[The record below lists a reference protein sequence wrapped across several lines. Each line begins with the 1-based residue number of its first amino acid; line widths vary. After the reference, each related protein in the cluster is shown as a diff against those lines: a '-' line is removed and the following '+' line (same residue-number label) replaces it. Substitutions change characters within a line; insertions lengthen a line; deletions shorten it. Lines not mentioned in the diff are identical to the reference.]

1 MSDMREKRVELILQQ
16 LEELPTLP
24 AVAVRVLEV
33 TSNDSSSARE
43 VVDLI
48 SSDPALTARILQLV
62 HRADAGVR
70 GEVNTVERAV
80 VLLGFDAVRSAVL
93 AITVFHTL
101 GATAGTDNKGHFSR
115 EEFWKHCVAVAC
127 CAEMLAAAANRAALG
142 AIVGSET
149 TVAGTGTKAPGAG
162 GSPIA
167 SRPPEPLGTSEAF
180 IAGLLHDLGKV
191 ALDAVLPKSF
201 SRVVEAADLLRGNIA
216 DVERTVIG
224 LDHMV
229 VGKRLAERWQLPAVI
244 RDCAWLHG
252 QAPQALP
259 ANVRQPRMVN
269 LVTLA
274 DVLVREQHLGYS
286 GNYTFNVSKTALME
300 AVGLTQPQVAEVMA
314 KLVGVIEPRA
324 RALGLGQSS
333 QGELYLHALAQANR
347 ELGRVSGQLA
357 AKNRKLTVRARFFD
371 ALSSFQSE
379 LHADAPPQAVLHA
392 IGQTAV
398 GVLGVES
405 VAAFSLPP
413 GQNYAEAILCDAAGE
428 VFETSLVDLP
438 KASVVSG
445 PLSVAGDAG
454 AQAGPVNAQ
463 QQLTTDNG
471 QRTTVRPPKPAA
483 GDGPVMPAGDDMEW
497 IVAAVSPRLADSH
510 RFWICLEADGA
521 CIGGVLW
528 GAPAGESQR
537 LSPQVQELAA
547 IANGWALALRTAQ
560 IREEAR
566 TLSEQLAEANR
577 RLHNAQ
583 SEILRSRMMISIGEM
598 AAGAAHE
605 MNNPLAVI
613 SGRSQLL
620 ARTLEDPKHKAMAHL
635 IHEQSH
641 RLSAIITELMDFAK
655 PEPPHPAEADLA
667 ELIRRAIHEAKAQ
680 HDPADR
686 RLEVTMAD
694 VPPVIVDERQV
705 CAALVEVVDNAIHAT
720 DPASGQIEIHAAF
733 DHYSSRVVVTVSD
746 NGCGMDEGTVKR
758 AFDPFFSNKPA
769 GRRRGLG
776 LAKALRWIE
785 ASGGSIRLESRPG
798 QGTRGVILLP
808 AKPATPEGNAAQE
821 RRAAQ

>member
-33 TSNDSSSARE
+33 TSNDTSSARE
-43 VVDLI
+43 VIDLI

-70 GEVNTVERAV
+70 GEVNTIDRAV

-101 GATAGTDNKGHFSR
+101 GANPGTDNNGHFSR

-127 CAEMLAAAANRAALG
+127 CAEMLASAANRAAVTALAAIEPAGQRSADGKATAPPSG
-142 AIVGSET
+142 A
-149 TVAGTGTKAPGAG
+149 APL
-162 GSPIA
+162 
-167 SRPPEPLGTSEAF
+167 RPREPLSPSEAF

-229 VGKRLAERWQLPAVI
+229 VGKRLAERWQLPTVV

-252 QAPQALP
+252 QPPQALP

-269 LVTLA
+269 LITLA

-286 GNYTFNVSKTALME
+286 GNYTFSVSKNSLME
-300 AVGLTQPQVAEVMA
+300 AIGVTPEQVSEVMA
-314 KLVGVIEPRA
+314 RLVQEIEPRA
-324 RALGLGQSS
+324 QALGLGQAT

-379 LHADAPPQAVLHA
+379 LHPDAPPQTVLHA

-398 GVLGVES
+398 GVLGVGC
-405 VAAFSLPP
+405 VAVFSLPP
-413 GQNYAEAILCDAAGE
+413 SQSYAEAVLCDAAGE

-438 KASVVSG
+438 QHESIVDGSSVTAIPEAAASAAD
-445 PLSVAGDAG
+445 LSPRTAG
-454 AQAGPVNAQ
+454 NTYRNR
-463 QQLTTDNG
+463 L
-471 QRTTVRPPKPAA
+471 KPSP
-483 GDGPVMPAGDDMEW
+483 GDGPVMAAGDELEW
-497 IVAAVSPRLADSH
+497 FVGAVSPRLPDSH

-521 CIGGVLW
+521 CIGGVVW
-528 GAPAGESQR
+528 GATAGEAQR

-620 ARTLEDPKHKAMAHL
+620 ASQLTDPKHRAMANL

-655 PEPPHPAEADLA
+655 PEPPHPKETDLA
-667 ELIRRAIHEAKAQ
+667 DMLRRALHEAKTQ

-686 RLEVTMAD
+686 RIEVTMTD
-694 VPPVIVDERQV
+694 VPPVVVDERQV
-705 CAALVEVVDNAIHAT
+705 CAALIEVLDNAIHAT
-720 DPASGQIEIHAAF
+720 DAATGHIEMHAAF
-733 DHYSSRVVVTVSD
+733 DPYSSRVVVTVSD

-808 AKPATPEGNAAQE
+808 AKPAAPEGKPAPD
-821 RRAAQ
+821 RRAAQA